1 MKRGAHHQVPSSMVM
16 AHELKAPLAL
26 IRQIALVHEHY
37 SDAEK
42 ETAFHRIECLS
53 DRSLRLVNLLTK
65 SYAQK
70 EFEREVININRV
82 IEDVAHEF
90 LPIFR
95 ELDKSFELRLKK
107 KPLLARANKE
117 ILYSIISGLCDNALY
132 YGNKNQPIIFSS
144 GKRHGFARITVED
157 SGPHIGNSNLGSK
170 KTSPKRPNSSG
181 LGLYIAEQFA
191 QRMDSAIGTVRRRNS
206 GMTFYLD
213 VPVSKQLEL
222 FL

>member
-26 IRQIALVHEHY
+26 IRQIALIHEHY
-37 SDAEK
+37 SESEK
-42 ETAFHRIECLS
+42 ETAFRRIECLS

-65 SYAQK
+65 SYSQQ
-70 EFEREVININRV
+70 EFDREVININQV
-82 IEDVAHEF
+82 VENVADEF
-90 LPIFR
+90 LPIFK
-95 ELDKSFELRLKK
+95 ELDQSFELRLKK
-107 KPLLARANKE
+107 KSLLVRANKE

-132 YGNKNQPIIFSS
+132 YGSKSQPIVFST
-144 GKRHGFARITVED
+144 GENHGFARITVED
-157 SGPHIGNSNLGSK
+157 NGPHIGNSNLGSK

-191 QRMDSAIGTVRRRNS
+191 RRMESTIGMVRHRNS

>member
-1 MKRGAHHQVPSSMVM
+1 MVM

-26 IRQIALVHEHY
+26 IRQIALIYEHY
-37 SDAEK
+37 SEAEK
-42 ETAFHRIECLS
+42 ETAFRRIECLS
-53 DRSLRLVNLLTK
+53 DRSLRLVSLLTK
-65 SYAQK
+65 SYSQQ
-70 EFEREVININRV
+70 EFDREVVNVNRV
-82 IEDVAHEF
+82 VEEVAHEF
-90 LPIFR
+90 LPMFK
-95 ELDKSFELRLKK
+95 ELDQSFDLQLKK
-107 KPLLARANKE
+107 KPLLVRANKE

-132 YGNKNQPIIFSS
+132 YGSKSQPIIFST
-144 GKRHGFARITVED
+144 GEKHGFARIKVED
-157 SGPHIGNSNLGSK
+157 SGPHIENANLRSK

-191 QRMDSAIGTVRRRNS
+191 LKMDSAIGTVRRRNS